1 MRDTAW
7 RRRFWFSVHGRYPDA
22 RRIPFRCRRGVHE
35 VADRLEATHGCLLCC
50 AGGRTRQ
57 LGDFS
62 ELGFALDQREQA
74 AFVSG
79 ADDGVALP
87 VSQAGF
93 ARDNGRTLRNV
104 GSIRDEAASSVPAGT
119 FVITFPASPK
129 TAP

>member
-1 MRDTAW
+1 MGDILMRGE
-7 RRRFWFSVHGRYPDA
+7 FLSVVEGD
-22 RRIPFRCRRGVHE
+22 GVHE

-79 ADDGVALP
+79 ADDDITLAVLTGDKLE
-87 VSQAGF
+87 
-93 ARDNGRTLRNV
+93 RGRQL
-104 GSIRDEAASSVPAGT
+104 ASDAQKCRSSG
-119 FVITFPASPK
+119 
-129 TAP
+129 

>member
-50 AGGRTRQ
+50 ARGRTRQ
-57 LGDFS
+57 LDVFG

-87 VSQAGF
+87 VSQTGF
-93 ARDNGRTLRNV
+93 ARDNGRTLGN
-104 GSIRDEAASSVPAGT
+104 GDSIRDQAASSVLAGT
-119 FVITFPASPK
+119 LVIAFSAPPK
-129 TAP
+129 T